1 MWVEREMGERNKKR
15 GIKKKEQK
23 YEVKISST
31 PYAVNGGKVENNVHE
46 IFLQVLTLQIQI
58 KDGVKRARVQ

>member
-46 IFLQVLTLQIQI
+46 IFL
-58 KDGVKRARVQ
+58 